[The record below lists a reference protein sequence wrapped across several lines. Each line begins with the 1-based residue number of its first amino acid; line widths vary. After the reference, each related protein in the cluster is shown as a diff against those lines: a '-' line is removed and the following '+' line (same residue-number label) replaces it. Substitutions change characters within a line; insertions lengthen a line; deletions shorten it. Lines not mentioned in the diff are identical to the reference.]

1 MTYGQFGGAEPAL
14 RQDVLRAAARHLPR
28 GVVFS
33 NGTIRLDPAL
43 PYAIHISVWGLGE
56 QGAKLRG
63 ADVFTKAL
71 RNYRDDPRATFI
83 FTLNSG
89 NLESAPEFVRICADA
104 GVRVSFSHFSPTLEY
119 GRRLV
124 ETQAARND
132 YFRFSST
139 SDNLMLDGDGLTRA
153 QELITAALDAHPETV
168 VYSHAFNRWIHRP
181 EGVYEVDPDTGMPSN
196 CGSRV
201 TAHYRHFH
209 TDMSDAGDAKC
220 CTPNIDC
227 RNCRLYAQS
236 LSSALHRMREFT
248 GSADDFSDWL
258 DIWEHWRRLF
268 LVERPAERRTES
280 LDPAPQFVRE
290 PDAALVPA

>member
-14 RQDVLRAAARHLPR
+14 RQDVLRAAARHLTR
-28 GVVFS
+28 GLVFS

-56 QGAKLRG
+56 QGARLRG

-71 RNYRDDPRATFI
+71 RNYRDDPRATFV
-83 FTLNSG
+83 FTLNAE
-89 NLESAPEFVRICADA
+89 NLESVPELARLCAEA

-119 GRRLV
+119 SRLLDDA
-124 ETQAARND
+124 QAEKGD
-132 YFRFSST
+132 YFRISRDGGS
-139 SDNLMLDGDGLTRA
+139 LMLDRDGLARA
-153 QELITAALDAHPETV
+153 QDLIAAALDAYPETV

-181 EGVYEVDPDTGMPSN
+181 EGVYDVDPQTGLPAN

-201 TAHYRHFH
+201 TTHYRHFH
-209 TDMSDAGDAKC
+209 TDMTDAGDAKC

-227 RNCRLYAQS
+227 RTCRLYAQS
-236 LSSALHRMREFT
+236 LASVLHRVQEFT
-248 GSADDFSDWL
+248 ATEASFSDWL

-268 LVERPAERRTES
+268 LVERGDALVARPPAERAGRQP
-280 LDPAPQFVRE
+280 L
-290 PDAALVPA
+290 AAA